1 MNKKTKD
8 FPSIEQTFMMIK
20 PDGVKRGLIGRIF
33 KQIEEA
39 GLKLVAAR
47 MIQATEDQ
55 ARKNYP
61 GTDEWLIGMG
71 EKTWKNY
78 GNDKKAIQADLGT
91 VDKKEIGEKI
101 YNGLVKYLTSGPVVL
116 TVWEG
121 NEAVKIVRK
130 LAGSTDPTIA
140 DVGTIRGNWGYDTPR
155 LAVKSGR
162 IVFQTLVHI
171 SDSPEEAK
179 REISHWFGD
188 KFENLGSYEKVD
200 YTGAF
205 DVFK

>member
-1 MNKKTKD
+1 M
-8 FPSIEQTFMMIK
+8 EQTFMMVK

-33 KQIEEA
+33 KQLEEA

-47 MIQATEDQ
+47 MIQASDQQ

-61 GTDEWLIGMG
+61 GTDKWLIGMG

-78 GNDKKAIQADLGT
+78 EEDAARIKKDLGT
-91 VDKKEIGEKI
+91 LDKKEIGQKI
-101 YNGLVKYLTSGPVVL
+101 YEGLVKYLTSGPLVI

-130 LAGSTDPTIA
+130 LAGSTDPTTA
-140 DVGTIRGNWGYDTPR
+140 DVGTMRGNWGYDTPQ

-188 KFENLGSYEKVD
+188 KFENLGDYEKVD
-200 YTGAF
+200 YSGAF
-205 DVFK
+205 DIFK